1 MQGPNLVY
9 PRHQTVQVL
18 LAPWTRKHPRKAV
31 ESTPGSV
38 FMFLFHGIC
47 SLICDSPLSF
57 WKSVT
62 TILPPAPGR
71 LPCDVESIVHS
82 RSVHGHGHWT
92 DFLCTPLTGDGRQVG
107 AGRSV
112 YKLSGTEH
120 VLSVHGSSVQV
131 SLEQEKS
138 VRLAICVQVSPIWP
152 IIRPIPEDLSR
163 TPRPDTHFGV
173 QARLVHHGIIWKRAK
188 EPQLINYSLSVSST
202 TGKKASPPQSIHGR
216 KLFNGVLFAGF
227 ERESL
232 YSCSDKTDLTN
243 Q

>member
-1 MQGPNLVY
+1 MDPK
-9 PRHQTVQVL
+9 
-18 LAPWTRKHPRKAV
+18 APPEGRRKH
-31 ESTPGSV
+31 SGGV

-92 DFLCTPLTGDGRQVG
+92 DCLCTPLTGDGRQVG

-112 YKLSGTEH
+112 YRLSGTEH

-138 VRLAICVQVSPIWP
+138 VRLAICAQVSRIWP
-152 IIRPIPEDLSR
+152 ISTQISEDL
-163 TPRPDTHFGV
+163 V
-173 QARLVHHGIIWKRAK
+173 
-188 EPQLINYSLSVSST
+188 
-202 TGKKASPPQSIHGR
+202 
-216 KLFNGVLFAGF
+216 
-227 ERESL
+227 
-232 YSCSDKTDLTN
+232 
-243 Q
+243 

>member
-9 PRHQTVQVL
+9 PRHQAVQVL
-18 LAPWTRKHPRKAV
+18 LAPWTLQRSRKAV
-31 ESTPGSV
+31 ESTPGGV

-112 YKLSGTEH
+112 YRLSGTEH

-138 VRLAICVQVSPIWP
+138 VRLAICAQASRIWP

-163 TPRPDTHFGV
+163 NPRPDTHFGV
-173 QARLVHHGIIWKRAK
+173 QARLVHHSIIWKRAK
-188 EPQLINYSLSVSST
+188 EPQLKITVYRSLPPPAKKEKPPLFCDKAVSSN
-202 TGKKASPPQSIHGR
+202 I
-216 KLFNGVLFAGF
+216 
-227 ERESL
+227 
-232 YSCSDKTDLTN
+232 SDEVR
-243 Q
+243 